1 MLKRAVF
8 TVLLLLFPLAGG
20 ADDRRYDVPIGD
32 APYIG
37 PADAPVTIIEFI
49 DFQ

>member
-1 MLKRAVF
+1 MLRRAIF
-8 TVLLLLFPLAGG
+8 TLLLLLFPLTAD

-32 APYIG
+32 APQRG

>member
-1 MLKRAVF
+1 MPRQVLFA
-8 TVLLLLFPLAGG
+8 LLLLLVPMVGG
-20 ADDRRYDVPIGD
+20 AEERRYDIPIGD
-32 APYIG
+32 APQRG